1 VLLDRTTVYVQILP
15 GISAWY
21 PPVGIALALL
31 IGMGPRYA
39 PLYWLAGLI
48 SAKVN
53 YHQPFFSYI
62 FLPGNHELRT
72 PMNGILGMAALALD
86 TDLSAEQ
93 REYLSMVKSS
103 GESLLSLLN
112 DILDLSKIES
122 GKLELEI
129 TDFSIKDCI
138 EQAFQPVIP
147 QAQEKGIALVWDAI
161 GVPPLVRGD
170 QMRLRQ
176 VLINLVGKALKFTK
190 QGEVTILA
198 EHSATTESAMRF
210 HFTISDTGIGIPVEK
225 QRKIFE
231 AFAQADMST
240 RRYGGTGLG
249 LSISE
254 RLVKLMNGRI
264 WLESEQGQGSKFH
277 FEVTFLPADRQS
289 IRPDSDFRA
298 IPEQHLVLVADDNPV
313 NLKMLKRVLL
323 EWGIPS
329 VTALGGSQALD
340 IFREHSLKS
349 VDFSAAL
356 LDIDMRDFDGLQLA
370 ELISASPGAT
380 QIIGMIHSPL
390 DSERA
395 RECKR
400 LGSLTILKPLRRLPV
415 WEILYNQK
423 AGPPTTLS
431 MVPSSTTAEKT
442 PGAVGLRILLAE
454 DNIVNQRLILRILE
468 KMGHSVVLTSD
479 GAAALTML
487 SQQQFDLVA
496 MDMQMPVMDGLEA
509 IQKIRLNEL
518 GTARHIPII
527 AITANAFDE
536 DRRKCF
542 EAGMDGYVVKP
553 VSAKAIGD
561 EVGRGMALFIEKQPE
576 AVQK

>member
-1 VLLDRTTVYVQILP
+1 
-15 GISAWY
+15 
-21 PPVGIALALL
+21 
-31 IGMGPRYA
+31 
-39 PLYWLAGLI
+39 
-48 SAKVN
+48 
-53 YHQPFFSYI
+53 
-62 FLPGNHELRT
+62 
-72 PMNGILGMAALALD
+72 MAALALD
-86 TDLSAEQ
+86 TELSAEQ
-93 REYLSMVKSS
+93 REYLGMVKSS

-129 TDFSIKDCI
+129 TDFSIEDCI

-147 QAQEKGIALVWDAI
+147 QAQEKEIELLWDAI

-176 VLINLVGKALKFTK
+176 VLINLVGNALKFTK

-198 EHSATTESAMRF
+198 ERSATTESGMRF
-210 HFTISDTGIGIPVEK
+210 HFTISDTGIGIPIEK

-231 AFAQADMST
+231 AFAQADMSTT

-264 WLESEQGQGSKFH
+264 WLESEVGTGSKFH
-277 FEVTFLPADRQS
+277 FEVTFLPAERQS
-289 IRPDSDFRA
+289 LRCDSDLHA
-298 IPEQHLVLVADDNPV
+298 IPEQYLVLVTDDNPV
-313 NLKMLKRVLL
+313 NLQMLKRVLL

-340 IFREHSLKS
+340 IFREHSLKN

-356 LDIDMRDFDGLQLA
+356 LDMDMRDFDGLQLA
-370 ELISASPGAT
+370 ELISASPGGT
-380 QIIGMIHSPL
+380 QIIAMIHSPL

-395 RECKR
+395 KECKR
-400 LGSLTILKPLRRLPV
+400 LGILTILKPLRRLSL
-415 WEILYNQK
+415 WEVLRTQK
-423 AGPPTTLS
+423 AGPLTTS
-431 MVPSSTTAEKT
+431 TTVSFSTTAEKT

-454 DNIVNQRLILRILE
+454 DNTVNQRLISRILE
-468 KMGHSVVLTSD
+468 KMGHTVVVTND

-487 SQQQFDLVA
+487 SRQPFDLVA

-509 IQKIRLNEL
+509 TQRIRMNEL
-518 GTARHIPII
+518 GTARHMPII
-527 AITANAFDE
+527 AITANAFAD

-553 VSAKAIGD
+553 VGSKAIGD
-561 EVGRGMALFIEKQPE
+561 EVGRVMALFIEKQPE
-576 AVQK
+576 TVQK